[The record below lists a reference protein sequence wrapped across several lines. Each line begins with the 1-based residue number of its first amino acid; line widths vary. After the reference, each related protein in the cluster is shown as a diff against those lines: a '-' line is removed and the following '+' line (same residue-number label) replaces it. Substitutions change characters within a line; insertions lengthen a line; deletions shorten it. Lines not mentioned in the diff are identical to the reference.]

1 MTGID
6 PSRLAEAAAW
16 RARSSGQ
23 HMEDIPELAA
33 WLAADPQNAAAW
45 REVQETWAFLGDHA
59 AAPEVIELRRQA
71 LEHAHAHAAN
81 RTRWARSRQFARTS
95 RLAIAAMVG
104 AIAIGAA
111 ILWQASGPDVYRT
124 SVGERRVITL
134 TDGSQIALD
143 SRSEVSVRYT
153 KHSRELVLTSGQA
166 RFDVAHDSER
176 PFSVSAGGHKVIATG
191 TAFNVD
197 LLASRLLVTLI
208 EGHVIVAPSSSLPPL
223 AGTRLQEMPNRT
235 VGTATNTP
243 PSFALDAGDQL
254 VLSPSA
260 SPSIVH
266 VNVDRTTAWENGEVI
281 FENDPLSAVVARI
294 NRYTQHR
301 IVIDDTATA
310 ELRISGVF
318 HTGDV
323 EGFISTVVSY
333 LPVRAQRT
341 PDGTIRLLHR
351 DRSGA

>member
-1 MTGID
+1 
-6 PSRLAEAAAW
+6 
-16 RARSSGQ
+16 
-23 HMEDIPELAA
+23 
-33 WLAADPQNAAAW
+33 
-45 REVQETWAFLGDHA
+45 
-59 AAPEVIELRRQA
+59 
-71 LEHAHAHAAN
+71 
-81 RTRWARSRQFARTS
+81 
-95 RLAIAAMVG
+95 
-104 AIAIGAA
+104 
-111 ILWQASGPDVYRT
+111 
-124 SVGERRVITL
+124 
-134 TDGSQIALD
+134 
-143 SRSEVSVRYT
+143 
-153 KHSRELVLTSGQA
+153 VLTSGQA